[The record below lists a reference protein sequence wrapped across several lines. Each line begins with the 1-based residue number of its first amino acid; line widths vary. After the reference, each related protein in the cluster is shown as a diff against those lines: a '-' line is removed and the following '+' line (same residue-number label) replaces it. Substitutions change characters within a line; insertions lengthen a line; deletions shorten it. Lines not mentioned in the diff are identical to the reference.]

1 MSIEERDKRL
11 RNSIDNRM
19 IQKELDSR
27 GTPDWVFYLALC
39 MIPLVLFL
47 GVWLGS
53 NNPQFHTDFNES
65 IEIDG
70 VEFYFVSEEEDSSI
84 EGRYGYTYK
93 GFDKVWLDQQF
104 LEKGNLEQLRE
115 TCNHEL
121 LHVYGI
127 GTEHHGKIN
136 LFEGQIT
143 DPTCEKLVDEVTY

>member
-1 MSIEERDKRL
+1 LSQSVSDRMVDRDLHKNDVPKWFL
-11 RNSIDNRM
+11 YFS
-19 IQKELDSR
+19 L
-27 GTPDWVFYLALC
+27 W

-65 IEIDG
+65 IEVDG
-70 VEFYFVSEEEDSSI
+70 VEFFFVSEEEDSNI

-93 GFDKVWLDQQF
+93 GVDKVWLDQQF
-104 LEKGNLEQLRE
+104 LEKGHLQQLKE
-115 TCNHEL
+115 TCNHEM

-127 GTEHHGKIN
+127 GSEHHDKISI
-136 LFEGQIT
+136 FEGQIS